1 MKQEKNMPSIILFIG
16 NNAPR
21 RLEVSEFRTGISYLY
36 PDNVARE
43 LPVDVIFG
51 TFSEGKASAV
61 LVAADRLVTR
71 DEIARAHRRL
81 VDWPDLAK
89 TG

>member
-1 MKQEKNMPSIILFIG
+1 MQEKNMPSILLFIADH
-16 NNAPR
+16 APR
-21 RLEVSEFRTGISYLY
+21 RLEISEFRTRISYLY

-43 LPVDVIFG
+43 LPVKVIFG
-51 TFSEGKASAV
+51 TFLDGKGSAV

-81 VDWPDLAK
+81 IAWPDLAK